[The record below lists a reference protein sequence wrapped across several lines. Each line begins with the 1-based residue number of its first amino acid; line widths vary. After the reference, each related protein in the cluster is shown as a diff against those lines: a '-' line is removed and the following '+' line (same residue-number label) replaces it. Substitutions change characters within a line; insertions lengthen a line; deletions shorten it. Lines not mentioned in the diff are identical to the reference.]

1 MKPVKRCGRDM
12 IGVKAG
18 DGMGVGSSRIGDKH
32 LFVFELGTSSK
43 IVGGFNELVLAL
55 LVFDLCA
62 FNGSKTGTSMETL
75 GKWYE
80 MGESGA
86 QLV

>member
-32 LFVFELGTSSK
+32 LFVLELGTSSK
-43 IVGGFNELVLAL
+43 IVGGFNELALVL
-55 LVFDLCA
+55 LVVDLCA

-75 GKWYE
+75 GK
-80 MGESGA
+80 
-86 QLV
+86 